1 MQQFTAMRT
10 TLFGLA
16 GLLGLAG
23 VWLLAASLLTPR
35 LGAFPRDAQE
45 ARWFA
50 ERRDAAATAA
60 AIGLVR
66 GDLRALAAVTD
77 AAPLIFSDT
86 RSAAEAKAI
95 ADRNR
100 PRRAAVRAPHDARLW
115 LLLADLDMA
124 TGETGARTV
133 ERLKLSYYT
142 GPNEFALAPARL
154 RVAARMAWDEE
165 LASFVQIEIERIVLG
180 RPDLRPA
187 IAAAYRSAMPGTR
200 ERFEMLMKQADPKL
214 LSEAAKPAG

>member
-1 MQQFTAMRT
+1 MRQFTAMRT

-16 GLLGLAG
+16 GLLALAG
-23 VWLLAASLLTPR
+23 VWMLAASMVTPR
-35 LGAFPRDAQE
+35 LAAFPRDAQE
-45 ARWFA
+45 ARLFS

-66 GDLRALAAVTD
+66 GDLHALAAVTD
-77 AAPLIFSDT
+77 AAPLIFSET

-95 ADRNR
+95 AGRNR

-115 LLLADLDMA
+115 LLLADLDVA
-124 TGETGARTV
+124 NGESGARTA

-165 LASFVQIEIERIVLG
+165 LASFVQLEIERIVLG

-187 IAAAYRSAMPGTR
+187 IAAAYKSAIPGTR
-200 ERFEMLMKQADPKL
+200 ERFEMLTKQADPKL
-214 LSEAAKPAG
+214 QFDPAKPAG